1 MWSCCK
7 GSCSCR
13 RSPREDQALA
23 TTRVCT
29 ARKFCGKFEVWSVFR
44 GGKKKET
51 EKGDRNNEQVQSAV
65 AQHSE
70 GEASASVREAPS
82 QIGSTFSQDLSEA
95 RSPLFV
101 RQEEAETRE
110 EMAQGVYP
118 SESPPPSFLSALF
131 SSFLLRV
138 RSEGLGCRSY
148 LSLRKRVFGNLWTR
162 FRVSRTVETPWLFVL
177 GRAPFP
183 ACSSTCRK

>member
-1 MWSCCK
+1 
-7 GSCSCR
+7 
-13 RSPREDQALA
+13 
-23 TTRVCT
+23 
-29 ARKFCGKFEVWSVFR
+29 VFR

-51 EKGDRNNEQVQSAV
+51 EKRDRSNEQVQSTV

-70 GEASASVREAPS
+70 GEASQSVREAPP

-110 EMAQGVYP
+110 EMAQGLYL
-118 SESPPPSFLSALF
+118 SELPVPPPSALF
-131 SSFLLRV
+131 SSFLLGV
-138 RSEGLGCRSY
+138 RSKGLGCRSS

-162 FRVSRTVETPWLFVL
+162 FRVSRTAETP
-177 GRAPFP
+177 
-183 ACSSTCRK
+183 